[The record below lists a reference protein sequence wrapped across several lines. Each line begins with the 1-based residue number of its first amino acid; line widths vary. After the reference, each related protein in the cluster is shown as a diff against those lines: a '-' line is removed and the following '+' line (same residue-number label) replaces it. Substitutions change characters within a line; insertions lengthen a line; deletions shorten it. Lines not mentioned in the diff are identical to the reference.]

1 MAPVLPVCLPGLR
14 RSTLCW
20 MPVRTVATPGGRIER
35 RQAGA
40 VNRTLPGPASHIN
53 ILTND
58 SKATV
63 SVLYWYRNYP
73 SLEHPLSY
81 FWILRPAPEL
91 AQTLLTWEANK
102 RSSLGVA
109 KGMLVRTAHSN
120 GAFLLSRRSRQ
131 QPTFNSPRLLRT
143 AQCRRRGWFERRRS
157 IRTVRRR
164 GRC

>member
-91 AQTLLTWEANK
+91 AQTLLMGSKQEIKSCCAFANRT
-102 RSSLGVA
+102 RSSTPVPA
-109 KGMLVRTAHSN
+109 TYRSNRTAPFEP
-120 GAFLLSRRSRQ
+120 AAAAALRRSK
-131 QPTFNSPRLLRT
+131 QP
-143 AQCRRRGWFERRRS
+143 
-157 IRTVRRR
+157 RTVER
-164 GRC
+164 GLLARTSRE

>member
-91 AQTLLTWEANK
+91 AQTLRKGRRLELSGL
-102 RSSLGVA
+102 RSVHEHHAHPVA
-109 KGMLVRTAHSN
+109 
-120 GAFLLSRRSRQ
+120 
-131 QPTFNSPRLLRT
+131 LLRVSCLRCCWSP
-143 AQCRRRGWFERRRS
+143 AMGHPLKLERYRED
-157 IRTVRRR
+157 
-164 GRC
+164 